1 MAKNSNLAKGKTGS
15 DIDSVIQKYRKRIK
29 DQIAVAPEENWVEEI
44 DTKEYRQF
52 KKELLPAHLS
62 RYESYCNKAAKIL
75 NIRPDKKKAS
85 LMQESI
91 DVCHLNTTPAGV
103 VSFSILAPMLLVV
116 LGSLLSFA
124 IFQSGFFIAIFV
136 ITGLV
141 LMSVLSKLP
150 EFFANNW
157 RMKASN
163 EMVLAVF
170 YIVTYMRHTSNLENA
185 INFASQHLT
194 GPLALDLRK
203 VIWDY
208 DIPDD
213 EVLSIFKGEKKTF
226 SLTREK
232 LYSRLLLSVSWYRL
246 LDLFGLQ
253 KITELLSEDVLKYIW
268 IAELRERFRYV
279 RKVLNEL

>member
-1 MAKNSNLAKGKTGS
+1 MS
-15 DIDSVIQKYRKRIK
+15 
-29 DQIAVAPEENWVEEI
+29 
-44 DTKEYRQF
+44 
-52 KKELLPAHLS
+52 
-62 RYESYCNKAAKIL
+62 
-75 NIRPDKKKAS
+75 RPDPS
-85 LMQESI
+85 PL
-91 DVCHLNTTPAGV
+91 AGV
-103 VSFSILAPMLLVV
+103 IMDRF
-116 LGSLLSFA
+116 
-124 IFQSGFFIAIFV
+124 
-136 ITGLV
+136 
-141 LMSVLSKLP
+141 
-150 EFFANNW
+150 
-157 RMKASN
+157 
-163 EMVLAVF
+163 
-170 YIVTYMRHTSNLENA
+170 TSELKRE
-185 INFASQHLT
+185 
-194 GPLALDLRK
+194 LRK